1 MNTSLVMTV
10 IGSDRPG
17 LVESI
22 SEVVG
27 RHGGNWLESRM
38 SHMAGH
44 FAGILRVE
52 ISSELSEALIK
63 ELRGLDAQGLSVV
76 VETDAVQEVRDDRRL
91 VILEIVG
98 QDHPGIVRDISEAI
112 AAQGVNVEELS
123 TECVSAPMTGE
134 MLFKARA
141 TLQVPPDVDLDVLR
155 AQLERCAA
163 DLMVDIE
170 FGTPGS

>member
-63 ELRGLDAQGLSVV
+63 DLRGRRWVV
-76 VETDAVQEVRDDRRL
+76 LRFYWVGGRATGNAAMAK
-91 VILEIVG
+91 ILQIWAALTG
-98 QDHPGIVRDISEAI
+98 GPPGAAAI
-112 AAQGVNVEELS
+112 LLS
-123 TECVSAPMTGE
+123 TEYEEAPE
-134 MLFKARA
+134 DAVRR
-141 TLQVPPDVDLDVLR
+141 LQAFLDAAPDL
-155 AQLERCAA
+155 
-163 DLMVDIE
+163 
-170 FGTPGS
+170 T